1 MTGERYARAFARALH
16 GAAAA
21 RCEESRVTE
30 DVRALDQ
37 LWLAS
42 PEWRRFCRSR
52 LPGGARVRVEQV
64 RQLVA
69 NALSDTVMRFLE
81 AVAQHDQLALLPD
94 ICAQY
99 QRLEARA
106 RGCSRVRALFARE
119 PTEDQIAR
127 VRDWVAATRGPAM
140 DMTVGTE
147 PALIAGMRLFVD
159 DTRVDASLA
168 GRLTRLRVGLRNPVP
183 AAAGENEGGRQV

>member
-21 RCEESRVTE
+21 RREETRVTE
-30 DVRALDQ
+30 DVIALER
-37 LWLAS
+37 LWQAS

-52 LPGGARVRVEQV
+52 PPGGIRIRIEQV

-69 NALSDTVMRFLE
+69 NALSGTVMRFLE

-94 ICAQY
+94 ICSQY
-99 QRLEARA
+99 RRLEARA
-106 RGCSRVRALFARE
+106 RGCSRVRMLFARE
-119 PTEDQIAR
+119 PMADQIAR
-127 VRDWVAATRGPAM
+127 VRDWVAATRGPEM
-140 DMTVGTE
+140 EVTVLTQPE
-147 PALIAGMRLFVD
+147 LIAGMRLFVD

-183 AAAGENEGGRQV
+183 AAAGENESGRQV